1 MHGPQVLKGY
11 WNRPEANASAFIKL
25 DGKRFLRTGD
35 LGYRDRDGYFFAV
48 DRLKR
53 MINVSGFK
61 VWPAEVE
68 ATMYGH
74 PAIKECCIISTPDSY
89 RGEAVKALVTLHDA
103 AKATTSPDDIVAWAR
118 SAMASYKA
126 PRSVVVVD
134 SLPRSESNKISWR
147 LLQEAEWKP

>member
-74 PAIKECCIISTPDSY
+74 PAINECCFISTPDSY